1 MYNYSAFACATH
13 VCQKNSTEC
22 VPRAHRHYI
31 DRCSVNSTERADTFE
46 LHCSCCQQS
55 VQPRE
60 EQSPVW
66 NIMPAHAEGTDLLYQ
81 RPCILHNFSMKW
93 YKPFQKLFDGVLSD
107 FIETIMMGKKKRN
120 ISFGAIPVTLHT
132 ALPIIVYSKNKSV
145 AVRGN
150 WLLLTAFMGSQ
161 SQNYWDR
168 TEATVTARLRPILI

>member
-107 FIETIMMGKKKRN
+107 FIETIMMGKKKKKHFFWCHSCDAAHSSSN
-120 ISFGAIPVTLHT
+120 NCVQQEQVCSCEG
-132 ALPIIVYSKNKSV
+132 
-145 AVRGN
+145 
-150 WLLLTAFMGSQ
+150 
-161 SQNYWDR
+161 
-168 TEATVTARLRPILI
+168 